1 MTRGQARGVAAAAL
15 VLALTACTPGAFDAS
30 DPDEPAPSASSSP
43 TPTPTQE
50 PEADEPT
57 VISVSAMGD
66 WLPHDSVV
74 ADAETE
80 SGYDFAQFFDA
91 VQPRYDDSDLVYCNQ
106 EVPTAAEQLGLS
118 FYPTFNAPNAMTTGM
133 QEAGCD
139 TIGLANN
146 HMADQ
151 GQEGIDVTRGLWD
164 DLDPAL
170 ISGANRSE
178 DEQQQISVTTI
189 DDVDVSFLNF
199 TDLSNGVA
207 EPWAL
212 NRLDDTEL
220 VESLM
225 GAADDASDVQIV
237 AVHWGDEYSTE
248 VNEHQRELARRLV
261 ELGAD
266 VILGTHPH
274 VLQGAEWIERED
286 GSRAFVYYSL
296 GNALSTQMEI
306 PRLLAAIAQFDL
318 VVDPDGT
325 VNVVEPSAIP
335 IYMHFDLT
343 PEQYASNQW
352 VYRQNLQVLPIA
364 DAAEAIERSA
374 WVGDLTVESGIE
386 LVTEVLGDDVTI
398 TP

>member
-1 MTRGQARGVAAAAL
+1 MTRSARGIAAAAL
-15 VLALTACTPGAFDAS
+15 VVALTACAPGALDPGDA
-30 DPDEPAPSASSSP
+30 EPAEPTETASPSS
-43 TPTPTQE
+43 TPTPE
-50 PEADEPT
+50 PTEEPEPT

-74 ADAETE
+74 ADAVTDD
-80 SGYDFAQFFDA
+80 GYDFAQFFDT
-91 VQPRYDDSDLVYCNQ
+91 VMPRYEDSDLVYCNQ
-106 EVPTAAEQLGLS
+106 EVPTAGDELGLS
-118 FYPTFNAPNAMTTGM
+118 YYPTFNAPDAMTTGM
-133 QEAGCD
+133 AEAGCD

-151 GQEGIDVTRGLWD
+151 GQQGIDITRGLWD

-170 ISGANRSE
+170 IAGANRSE
-178 DEQQQISVTTI
+178 EEQHEVSVTTV
-189 DDVDVSFLNF
+189 DDVDVAFLSL
-199 TDLSNGVA
+199 TDLSNGIA

-212 NRLDDTEL
+212 DRLDDPEL

-225 GAADDASDVQIV
+225 QEAVDASDVQIV
-237 AVHWGDEYSTE
+237 AVHWGDEYSSE
-248 VNEHQRELARRLV
+248 VNEHQREMAERLV

-266 VILGTHPH
+266 LIVGTHPH

-306 PRLLAAIAQFDL
+306 PRLLAAIAQVDI
-318 VVDPDGT
+318 VVEPDGT
-325 VNVVEPSAIP
+325 VNVADPSAIP

-343 PEQYASNQW
+343 PEQYAADQW
-352 VYRQNLQVLPIA
+352 VERRNLQVLPLA

-374 WVGDLTVESGIE
+374 WVGQLTVESGIE
-386 LVTEVLGDDVTI
+386 LVTETLGDDVTI